1 MLMLQV
7 MRFINVKK
15 RNLIMSVN
23 NNNFRA
29 GVTLIE
35 LVVTIIAAVI
45 LLLGITGILAAGH
58 KNFKTMFKR
67 TSEGVVPDAYAARRA
82 FDTFVRKASIKRYDP
97 STVNITPSNYIY
109 VYYYSD
115 PNNVN
120 IEVPDRFAYFYQNG
134 TQLILDQG
142 NVPDFNA
149 IIDPSGLPRT
159 STYVL
164 ADNVSSVNF
173 TVFMYSVKMS
183 LILDS
188 ENIPGNTNKL
198 ETLKMSVTST
208 AVLHND
214 WH

>member
-1 MLMLQV
+1 

-15 RNLIMSVN
+15 RNLIMAFKN
-23 NNNFRA
+23 NKFRA

-35 LVVTIIAAVI
+35 LVVTIIAAIV

-82 FDTFVRKASIKRYDP
+82 FDTIVRKASIKRYDP
-97 STVNITPSNYIY
+97 SITPSNEIY
-109 VYYYSD
+109 VYYYSNPQD
-115 PNNVN
+115 FN
-120 IEVPDRFAYFYQNG
+120 IEVPDRYAHFYQNG

-149 IIDPSGLPRT
+149 NVSDLPAPT

-188 ENIPGNTNKL
+188 ENIPENTNKL

-208 AVLHND
+208 AVLHNG

>member
-1 MLMLQV
+1 MLQV
-7 MRFINVKK
+7 MRFIKVKK
-15 RNLIMSVN
+15 YNLIMPVK
-23 NNNFRA
+23 NNNFRV

-82 FDTFVRKASIKRYDP
+82 FDTVVRKASIKRYDP
-97 STVNITPSNYIY
+97 STVNITPSSFIY
-109 VYYYSD
+109 VYYYSN
-115 PNNVN
+115 PQNFN
-120 IEVPDRFAYFYQNG
+120 IEVPDRYAHFYQNG
-134 TQLILDQG
+134 TQLILEQG

-149 IIDPSGLPRT
+149 NVSDLPAPT
-159 STYVL
+159 STYIL
-164 ADNVSSVNF
+164 ADNVYSVNF
-173 TVFMYSVKMS
+173 SVFMYSVKMS

-188 ENIPGNTNKL
+188 EIITENTNKL